1 MPLKNQVL
9 SNPGRGILRIRR
21 ASDLALTALFG
32 LAMVFD
38 LLGNGYC
45 SYTEGYCKPVL
56 SRRCYLDERR
66 SIQHLNL
73 DSMKGMKP
81 EAKPQ
86 INHWYIRSA

>member
-38 LLGNGYC
+38 LLGNDP
-45 SYTEGYCKPVL
+45 TAA
-56 SRRCYLDERR
+56 CYLDERR